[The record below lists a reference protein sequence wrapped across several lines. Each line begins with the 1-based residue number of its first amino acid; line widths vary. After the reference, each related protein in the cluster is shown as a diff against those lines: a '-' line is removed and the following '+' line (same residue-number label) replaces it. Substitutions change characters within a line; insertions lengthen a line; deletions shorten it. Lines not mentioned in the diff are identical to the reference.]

1 MQDELL
7 DMWSSSNASVVF
19 VTHDL
24 EEAIALADRVYV
36 LTAGPATVKASYE
49 IPLPRPRVTSEIRY
63 QPEFIE
69 ISRQIWEDLRE
80 EVQISYA
87 RTQLATS

>member
-7 DMWSSSNASVVF
+7 QLWSAGQASVVF

-36 LTAGPATVKASYE
+36 LTAGPATVKAIYD
-49 IPLPRPRVTSEIRY
+49 IDLPRPRVTSEIRY
-63 QPEFIE
+63 EPHFMEL
-69 ISRQIWEDLRE
+69 SRVIWNDLRD
-80 EVQISYA
+80 EVLISYERSRA
-87 RTQLATS
+87 AGS